1 MNLNKDMK
9 HVTPSS
15 FQISIFKNGTA
26 FSNSSCN
33 NFLKRLGKVLKI
45 RQTQENIK
53 DDSRY

>member
-45 RQTQENIK
+45 RQKQENIK